1 MAETI
6 LSPVIEKL
14 IELLAQELVD
24 RIDDVVDEYIHYL
37 HMKHHGHHGNK
48 FLQFV
53 YRTCH
58 FAQLIKPRYDIA
70 SEIRDIKK
78 SLREIKE
85 RGQSYGLR
93 PFEQG
98 SSSNKNVD
106 ASSMGTQLGSLY
118 IEEDDH
124 AKFKGRSRRLSV
136 FSTTKDV
143 LEIVRDS
150 KVHSIIFHNIDQ
162 LTDSFVTGLF
172 KELKLLKLL
181 DFEDTPLYDIPKEVG
196 HLFHLKY
203 INLKGIGKVTTE
215 MGKALTISIGK
226 MSHLEELF
234 ITSFRDEEIL
244 DFESISSPPRSLRFS
259 LRYRLKEFLNWISV
273 LQNLRG
279 LTLRFTSFR
288 RLKLLIVGK
297 LEGLKVVK
305 MDREALPHLE
315 QLDIGDCLLLEEI
328 PSNIEHLPNLKSLII
343 KDMTR
348 EFVASLQPNGG
359 SHYWK
364 IEHVTFVTILLK
376 YGGWATFKK
385 YRLGEPSLLELLQ

>member
-1 MAETI
+1 
-6 LSPVIEKL
+6 
-14 IELLAQELVD
+14 
-24 RIDDVVDEYIHYL
+24 
-37 HMKHHGHHGNK
+37 
-48 FLQFV
+48 
-53 YRTCH
+53 
-58 FAQLIKPRYDIA
+58 
-70 SEIRDIKK
+70 
-78 SLREIKE
+78 
-85 RGQSYGLR
+85 
-93 PFEQG
+93 
-98 SSSNKNVD
+98 
-106 ASSMGTQLGSLY
+106 
-118 IEEDDH
+118 
-124 AKFKGRSRRLSV
+124 
-136 FSTTKDV
+136 
-143 LEIVRDS
+143 
-150 KVHSIIFHNIDQ
+150 
-162 LTDSFVTGLF
+162 
-172 KELKLLKLL
+172 
-181 DFEDTPLYDIPKEVG
+181 
-196 HLFHLKY
+196 
-203 INLKGIGKVTTE
+203 
-215 MGKALTISIGK
+215 MGKPLTISIGK

-244 DFESISSPPRSLRFS
+244 DFESISSPLRSLRFS

-279 LTLRFTSFR
+279 LTLRFTRLRNIKDLPNLEFIYLHQAYDGEELHFQECSFR